1 MAGLLDGKV
10 VIVTGASSGIGRAT
24 AQVVGREGARV
35 VVAARRAAESEETVR
50 LIRDAGGEATFV
62 QTDVTV
68 DEQVAEMV
76 AHTVRTYDKVDAAFN
91 NAGGGFPADAEWPD
105 AGTEWLEK
113 TLQLNVT
120 GVWLSMKH
128 ELKAMLAQGH
138 GAIVNN
144 SSVNGLRGRM
154 REAYSASKFAVNGLT
169 EAAAVHYGPQGI
181 RVNAV
186 APGIILT
193 EGWQRR
199 FDASPGLRDEKE
211 RSIPLGRVAQPE
223 EVGETV
229 AWLCSDRSSY
239 ITGVVLP
246 VDGGFIQTMAD
257 MQRPR

>member
-1 MAGLLDGKV
+1 MVRLLDEKV
-10 VIVTGASSGIGRAT
+10 AIVTGASSGIGRAT
-24 AQVVGREGARV
+24 AQVMAREGAKV
-35 VVAARRAAESEETVR
+35 VVAARRVAESEETVR
-50 LIRDAGGEATFV
+50 LIRDAGGEAGFV
-62 QTDVTV
+62 QTDVT
-68 DEQVAEMV
+68 DDAQVANMV
-76 AHTVRTYDKVDAAFN
+76 AYAVGTYGRVDCAFN
-91 NAGGGFPADAEWPD
+91 NAGGDFPPNGEWPD
-105 AGTEWLEK
+105 TGMEWLEK
-113 TLQLNVT
+113 TLKLNVG

-128 ELKAMLAQGH
+128 ELGAMLAQGH
-138 GAIVNN
+138 GVIVNN

-154 REAYSASKFAVNGLT
+154 REAYTASKFAVNGLT
-169 EAAAVHYGPQGI
+169 TAAAVHYGSRGI

-199 FDASPGLRDEKE
+199 FDEEPGLRDREE

-229 AWLCSDRSSY
+229 AWLCSDRASY

-257 MQRPR
+257 MQRPS